1 MIAILGALKEEVSDL
16 RRQMGFGQ
24 VLTEPACRLYRGEY
38 RRRDVLLVQTGMGRE
53 RAETATKLVLERY
66 PVTVLVS
73 LGFAGALTEDL
84 KVADV
89 VVCSALFCAEGRG
102 QGATRPISYSSDDG
116 LVRHATEALEGTA
129 VRFWLG
135 SGVTVPQVISTPEER
150 QELCQAFGAHIVE
163 MESYWI
169 ARMASDRRIPFVE
182 IRSISDTPRD
192 SLPPLGQ
199 MMTANG
205 RMRWKE
211 ALAYFLHHPGLPKA
225 LLGLAWNARQA
236 RKSLTVSILSFVTHV
251 GDIGE
256 R

>member
-1 MIAILGALKEEVSDL
+1 MIALLGSLKEEVSAL
-16 RRQMGFGQ
+16 RRHMGLK
-24 VLTEPACRLYRGEY
+24 VPAEPACHLYRGEY
-38 RRRDVLLVQTGMGRE
+38 RGSDVLLVQTGMGRE

-66 PVTVLVS
+66 PVTDLVS

-89 VVCSALFCAEGRG
+89 VICSTLFCAEDGG
-102 QGATRPISYSSDDG
+102 QGATKPIPYGSDDR
-116 LVRHATEALEGTA
+116 LFRHATQALEGTG
-129 VRFWLG
+129 VRFCVG

-150 QELCQAFGAHIVE
+150 RELCQAFGAHVVD

-169 ARMASDRRIPFVE
+169 ARMASDKRIPFVE

-199 MMTANG
+199 MLTEDG
-205 RMRWKE
+205 RWQWNR

-225 LLGLAWNARQA
+225 LLGLAWNARRA
-236 RKSLTVSILSFVTHV
+236 RRTLTTAILSFVTHL
-251 GDIGE
+251 GDTGD

>member
-1 MIAILGALKEEVSDL
+1 MIALLGALKEEVSDL
-16 RRQMGFGQ
+16 RRQMGLEK
-24 VLTEPACRLYRGEY
+24 VHAEPARHLYRGEH
-38 RRRDVLLVQTGMGRE
+38 RGRDAVLVQTGMGRE

-84 KVADV
+84 KVGDV
-89 VVCSALFCAEGRG
+89 VVCSTLFCAEGRG
-102 QGATRPISYSSDDG
+102 QGATKPISYCSDDG
-116 LVRHATEALEGTA
+116 LLRHATEALEGTA
-129 VRFWLG
+129 VRFCLG

-150 QELCQAFGAHIVE
+150 RELRKAFDAHVVD

-169 ARMASDRRIPFVE
+169 ARIASDKRIPFVE

-199 MMTANG
+199 MLTENG

-211 ALAYFLHHPGLPKA
+211 ALSYFLRHPGLPIV
-225 LLGLAWNARQA
+225 LLGLAWNARRA
-236 RKSLTVSILSFVTHV
+236 SRSLTIAVLSFVTRL
-251 GDIGE
+251 GDTGE